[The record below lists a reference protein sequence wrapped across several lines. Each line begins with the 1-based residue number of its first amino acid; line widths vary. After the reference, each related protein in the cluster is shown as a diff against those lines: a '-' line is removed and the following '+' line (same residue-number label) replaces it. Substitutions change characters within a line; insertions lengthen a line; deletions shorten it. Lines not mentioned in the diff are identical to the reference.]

1 MTTLTKD
8 GEKAWVGL
16 MLASRAA
23 LSRVEASLKRASLP
37 PLSWYD
43 VLLEL
48 GRAEGGRLR
57 HKDLAARMLLEKY
70 NLTRLIDRMA
80 ADGAVV
86 RVQDEAD
93 YRGAAIQIT
102 PEGRA
107 LREKM
112 WPVYRDAVAA
122 SFSARFTD
130 GELAML
136 AGLLQRVR
144 RPNS

>member
-1 MTTLTKD
+1 MTALSKD
-8 GEKAWVGL
+8 GERAWVGL

-23 LSRVEASLKRASLP
+23 LSRVEAALKRAGLP
-37 PLSWYD
+37 PLAWYD

-48 GRAEGGRLR
+48 ARAEEGRLR
-57 HKDLAARMLLEKY
+57 HKELAARMLLEKY

-80 ADGAVV
+80 AGGAVE
-86 RVQDEAD
+86 RVLDETD
-93 YRGAAIQIT
+93 QRGAAIRIT
-102 PEGRA
+102 PRGRE

-122 SFSARFTD
+122 SFSARFDD

-136 AGLLQRVR
+136 ASLLQRVR
-144 RPNS
+144 R